1 MTTANPANPA
11 TKQRRTLI
19 ALAKPSTFLAYSALA
34 VLAATSAAIAIT
46 EREPAQPSPVQPPPA
61 RTPVYAVDQ
70 PAAPHKL
77 LATLEGEWTQTMR
90 LFIEP
95 GQPPVESAGTARY
108 RVILGGRYL
117 HEDVRVQVNGETVE
131 WTALYGYD
139 NAKRIF
145 TAVWADNRSTSLD
158 TAQSE
163 PTPASAENTA
173 AVDAPTFPAAPI
185 RFRGMHEDA
194 GAREPF
200 VWSITIESP
209 DRSIIE
215 MFELTAEGTET
226 RVMQIIQ
233 TREN

>member
-1 MTTANPANPA
+1 MTAAKTAAPA
-11 TKQRRTLI
+11 TTQRRAFILLGKPATL
-19 ALAKPSTFLAYSALA
+19 LTCFTLA
-34 VLAATSAAIAIT
+34 VLAATSTAIT
-46 EREPAQPSPVQPPPA
+46 IAQREPAQPPSA

-108 RVILGGRYL
+108 RVILGGRYIQ
-117 HEDVRVQVNGETVE
+117 EDVRVQVNGETVE

-139 NAKRIF
+139 NAKRTF

-163 PTPASAENTA
+163 PTSAPAAENTPA
-173 AVDAPTFPAAPI
+173 TASLSLPAAPI
-185 RFRGMHEDA
+185 RFRGIHEDA

-200 VWSITIESP
+200 IWSITIESP

-215 MFELTAEGTET
+215 MFEVSPDGTET

-233 TREN
+233 VRQK